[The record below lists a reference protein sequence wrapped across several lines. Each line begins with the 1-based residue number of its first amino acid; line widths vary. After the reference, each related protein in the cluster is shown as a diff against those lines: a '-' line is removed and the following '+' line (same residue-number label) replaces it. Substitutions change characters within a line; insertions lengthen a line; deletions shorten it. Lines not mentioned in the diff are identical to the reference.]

1 MTAMTKTALVTG
13 ASSGIGKAISEM
25 LVNEG
30 YTVYGI
36 GRCFKDTESLPGFI
50 PLVCDLTDEKQLKET
65 LSRIPGKELDVLVN
79 NAGAAYYGMHE
90 TLSPQMIRTMTEV
103 NLTVPM
109 ILTGYFLRDLR
120 HNRGTVINIVSVT
133 AVSVNTHGAAY
144 GAAKAGLLSFSE
156 SLFAENRKYGVRVA
170 SILPDMTDTA
180 LYRNADFM
188 PDDTEG
194 CSLKPEDT
202 AEAVRYILS
211 SREGT
216 AVTSLTLRPQYHRIR
231 RKK

>member
-1 MTAMTKTALVTG
+1 MNKTALVTG

-25 LVNEG
+25 LVKEG

-36 GRCFKDTESLPGFI
+36 GRCFNDTESLPGFI

-65 LSRIPGKELDVLVN
+65 LSRIPGKELNVLVN

-180 LYRNADFM
+180 LYRNADF
-188 PDDTEG
+188 TA
-194 CSLKPEDT
+194 DT
-202 AEAVRYILS
+202 AERCSLSPQEVAETVRFILQQP
-211 SREGT
+211 EGT
-216 AVTSLTLRPQYHRIR
+216 LVSELVIRPQYHRI
-231 RKK
+231 KKKV